1 MKRALITGVYGQ
13 DGSYLCEVLHQDNY
27 EIHGVCRNTLSE
39 TAKKNKKELEKESIC
54 IAECH
59 ISLYD
64 YTTVSKTIREIRPD
78 VIFHMAAIHR
88 ASSCLGNNN
97 LLAEKELYEKN
108 VLATNNIL
116 TACYEESPNTR
127 VVSAGSCLVFD
138 DCLVDVQDECIPFSS
153 QSMYGIA
160 KIAENN
166 LVRLYRKKGLFACTP
181 ILYNHES
188 HRRSPDFV
196 TKKIVNSLKEIK
208 EGKRDYLELG
218 DISVKKD
225 WGFAGDYA
233 MAMKLICE
241 ASDPQDYIIAT
252 GELHSIEEYISL
264 CAKELQMNDWRKY
277 LKMNDRLITRRVSNN
292 LCGNSQKCVNEL
304 GWKRSIDFMGLV
316 KEMIR

>member
-1 MKRALITGVYGQ
+1 MKRALITGIYGQ
-13 DGSYLCEVLHQDNY
+13 DGSYLSEILNQDDY
-27 EIHGVCRNTLSE
+27 ELYGVCRNTLSE
-39 TAKKNKKELEKESIC
+39 TAQKNKEELEKESIG
-54 IAECH
+54 ITECN

-64 YTTVSKTIREIRPD
+64 YSAVCKTIREIRPD

-88 ASSCLGNNN
+88 ASSCLSNNN
-97 LLAEKELYEKN
+97 ILAEKELYEMN
-108 VLATNNIL
+108 VSATNNIL
-116 TACYEESPNTR
+116 TACFEESPYTKI
-127 VVSAGSCLVFD
+127 VSAGSCLMYD
-138 DCLVDVQDECIPFSS
+138 DCSEEVQDERIPFSS

-166 LVRLYRKKGLFACTP
+166 LTKMYRKKGLFACTP

-196 TKKIVNSLKEIK
+196 TKKIVNGLKEIK

-233 MAMKLICE
+233 VAMKLMCE
-241 ASDPQDYIIAT
+241 ASEPQDYIVAT
-252 GELHSIEEYISL
+252 GELHSLEEYISL

-277 LKMNDRLITRRVSNN
+277 VKTNNVFITRHVRNN
-292 LCGNSQKCVNEL
+292 LCGNSQKCINEL
-304 GWKRSIDFMGLV
+304 GWKRSVDFSRLIR
-316 KEMIR
+316 EMMR